1 MSLFPFILLHVERNG
16 VIFVKMDAFV
26 LKFFLVIFASFLEIS
41 IKIDFGFKE
50 LDESCEFWSDV
61 VKTVVI

>member
-1 MSLFPFILLHVERNG
+1 
-16 VIFVKMDAFV
+16 MDAFV

-41 IKIDFGFKE
+41 IKIDCGFKE